1 MGRTGGCEAVMRV
14 AAGGGWQ
21 HSRVSA
27 PLPNGTAAGQR
38 VVACCVE
45 HLRLVGSNAA
55 QRQRRAVLP
64 MRGGC
69 APFSSPLVTNC
80 FLVCSTSSR
89 APASCR
95 RQVEMAT
102 QAALWQSQ
110 ARVSMGTRCKV
121 PSLQTST
128 IVSRRSCRSPP
139 GGRVERRRHRRRRQ
153 GEQEPCTQA
162 ARAAWFVT

>member
-1 MGRTGGCEAVMRV
+1 MAEGGST
-14 AAGGGWQ
+14 AGCLLHFLMAQQQGSLSG
-21 HSRVSA
+21 
-27 PLPNGTAAGQR
+27 LR

-102 QAALWQSQ
+102 QGRA
-110 ARVSMGTRCKV
+110 
-121 PSLQTST
+121 
-128 IVSRRSCRSPP
+128 IP
-139 GGRVERRRHRRRRQ
+139 GQ
-153 GEQEPCTQA
+153 GEHGDALQSAKPADQHDRQPPQLPLTA
-162 ARAAWFVT
+162 GRPS